1 MNIKKI
7 SYIIIS
13 SFLFI
18 FLNSVYAFAAMGDDE
33 IHSNIIDSIVRE
45 RHRAQQEYQVYKA
58 QDAKMKQTEII
69 PIVSASSS
77 DEIYQKRKKEA
88 ILGVFLLVIA
98 IILSLRM
105 LQLSYKKKV
114 KIK

>member
-18 FLNSVYAFAAMGDDE
+18 FLNNVYAFAAMGMGDDE
-33 IHSNIIDSIVRE
+33 IYENIIDSIVQE

-58 QDAKMKQTEII
+58 QDAKMKQAEII

-77 DEIYQKRKKEA
+77 DEIYQKRKKDI
-88 ILGVFLLVIA
+88 ILGVFLIVIA

-105 LQLSYKKKV
+105 LQLSYKKQG
-114 KIK
+114 